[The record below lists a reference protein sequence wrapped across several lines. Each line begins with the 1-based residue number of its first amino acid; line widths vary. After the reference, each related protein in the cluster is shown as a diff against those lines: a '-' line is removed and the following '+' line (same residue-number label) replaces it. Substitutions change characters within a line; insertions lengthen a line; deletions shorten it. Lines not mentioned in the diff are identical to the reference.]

1 MESLGTEARGERE
14 KGGEK
19 GKRSERRKGGEK
31 GKRSERRKRS
41 ERGKGE
47 KRSEGGKR
55 GDIGG
60 EGKRGILETG
70 GEKEHLY

>member
-1 MESLGTEARGERE
+1 MGKGDQAMESLGTEARGERE

-31 GKRSERRKRS
+31 
-41 ERGKGE
+41 GKGE

>member
-1 MESLGTEARGERE
+1 MESLGTEARGG
-14 KGGEK
+14 KGGK
-19 GKRSERRKGGEK
+19 
-31 GKRSERRKRS
+31 
-41 ERGKGE
+41 
-47 KRSEGGKR
+47 GGKR

>member
-31 GKRSERRKRS
+31 GKRGKRS
-41 ERGKGE
+41 E
-47 KRSEGGKR
+47 
-55 GDIGG
+55 
-60 EGKRGILETG
+60 
-70 GEKEHLY
+70 

>member
-31 GKRSERRKRS
+31 GKRGKRS
-41 ERGKGE
+41 ER
-47 KRSEGGKR
+47 RKR